1 LFLFNFL
8 SDEEQMLG
16 IVQLLLAVFAIY
28 SALRFSEELKLFI
41 PLGCLIAML
50 VVSRIEK
57 RSSEKITARKSFLNS
72 EIDKATKKESTA
84 IKDQD
89 FSTIESL
96 LWPKSELLL
105 MDTVHSIFKDLG
117 FKISTGVNYQS
128 VDRIVKIPETRIAF
142 GVQILMSEG
151 EVEGNHPKI
160 NRALQFENEKRENE
174 KSLIIAST
182 HIRLPLSERS
192 QVSHIS
198 KELSHFLSRHNMSL
212 ITTHHLY
219 DLWQKAKGGEIDIF
233 GFFQQVYSQSNGTFP
248 LKGNSNSHLPL
259 FDIPIR

>member
-1 LFLFNFL
+1 
-8 SDEEQMLG
+8 MLG
-16 IVQLLLAVFAIY
+16 IVQLLLAVFAII
-28 SALRFSEELKLFI
+28 SALEFSEELKLFI

-50 VVSRIEK
+50 VASKIERR
-57 RSSEKITARKSFLNS
+57 RSEEIAARKSFLDS

-105 MDTVHSIFKDLG
+105 MDTVHSIFKNLG
-117 FKISTGVNYQS
+117 FKVSTGVNYQF
-128 VDRIVKIPETRIAF
+128 VDRIVKIPKSRIAF

-151 EVEGNHPKI
+151 EVEENHPKI
-160 NRALQFENEKRENE
+160 NRALQFEKEKREDE
-174 KSLIIAST
+174 KSLIVAST
-182 HIRLPLSERS
+182 HIHLPLSERS

-198 KELSHFLSRHNMSL
+198 TELSHFLSRHNMSL

-219 DLWQKAKGGEIDIF
+219 DLWQKAKVGEIDIF
-233 GFFQQVYSQSNGTFP
+233 DFFEQVYAHSSETFP
-248 LKGNSNSHLPL
+248 SKVAANSHSPL
-259 FDIPIR
+259 FDIPVR

>member
-1 LFLFNFL
+1 
-8 SDEEQMLG
+8 MLG
-16 IVQLLLAVFAIY
+16 IVQLLLAAFAIY
-28 SALRFSEELKLFI
+28 SALKFPEELKLFI

-50 VVSRIEK
+50 IVSRVEK
-57 RSSEKITARKSFLNS
+57 RKSENQTARKSFLQS
-72 EIDKATKKESTA
+72 EIYKATKKESTA

-89 FSTIESL
+89 YSIIESL

-105 MDTVHSIFKDLG
+105 IDTIHSIFKDLG

-128 VDRIVKIPETRIAF
+128 VDRVVKIPESRTAF

-151 EVEGNHPKI
+151 EVEGSHPKI
-160 NRALQFENEKRENE
+160 NRALQFEKEKREDE

-182 HIRLPLSERS
+182 HIRLPLSERG
-192 QVSHIS
+192 QISHIS

-219 DLWQKAKGGEIDIF
+219 DLWQKAKRGEIDIF
-233 GFFQQVYSQSNGTFP
+233 GFFEQVYSHSNETFP
-248 LKGNSNSHLPL
+248 LKGTSNSHSPL
-259 FDIPIR
+259 FNLPA

>member
-1 LFLFNFL
+1 
-8 SDEEQMLG
+8 MLG
-16 IVQLLLAVFAIY
+16 IVQLLLAIFAIY
-28 SALRFSEELKLFI
+28 SALRFPEELKLFV
-41 PLGCLIAML
+41 PLGCLIAMF

-57 RSSEKITARKSFLNS
+57 RSSEKKTARKSFLQS

-89 FSTIESL
+89 FSVIEAL

-117 FKISTGVNYQS
+117 FKISTGINYQY
-128 VDRIVKIPETRIAF
+128 VDRIVKIPGTRIAF

-160 NRALQFENEKRENE
+160 NRALQFEKEKKEDE

-182 HIRLPLSERS
+182 HIRLPLSERG

-198 KELSHFLSRHNMSL
+198 KELSNFLSRHNMSM

-219 DLWQKAKGGEIDIF
+219 DLWQKAKKGEIDIVA
-233 GFFQQVYSQSNGTFP
+233 FFEQVYSHSNESVP
-248 LKGNSNSHLPL
+248 LKGTSNSHSPL
-259 FDIPIR
+259 FNLPA

>member
-1 LFLFNFL
+1 MFGLL
-8 SDEEQMLG
+8 
-16 IVQLLLAVFAIY
+16 QLLLAILAIY
-28 SALRFSEELKLFI
+28 TALKFPEELKLFI
-41 PLGCLIAML
+41 PLGCLVAML

-57 RSSEKITARKSFLNS
+57 RRSEKIKARKSFLQS

-89 FSTIESL
+89 FSFIDSL

-105 MDTVHSIFKDLG
+105 IDTVHSIFKDLG
-117 FKISTGVNYQS
+117 FNVSTGIHYQS
-128 VDRIVKIPETRIAF
+128 VDRIVKIPKTRIAF

-151 EVEGNHPKI
+151 ELEGNHPKI
-160 NRALQFENEKRENE
+160 NRALQFEKEKKEDE

-182 HIRLPLSERS
+182 HTSLPLSERN

-198 KELSHFLSRHNMSL
+198 KELSHFLSRHHMSL

-219 DLWQKAKGGEIDIF
+219 DLWQKSKRGEIDILS
-233 GFFQQVYSQSNGTFP
+233 FFEQVHSHSDEALP
-248 LKGNSNSHLPL
+248 SKGNSNSHSPL
-259 FDIPIR
+259 FNPAS

>member
-1 LFLFNFL
+1 
-8 SDEEQMLG
+8 MLG
-16 IVQLLLAVFAIY
+16 VVQLSLAVFAIY
-28 SALRFSEELKLFI
+28 SALKFPEELKLFI

-57 RSSEKITARKSFLNS
+57 RSSEKKTARKSFLQS

-89 FSTIESL
+89 FSIVESL

-128 VDRIVKIPETRIAF
+128 VDRIVKIPGTRIAF

-151 EVEGNHPKI
+151 ELEGNHPKI
-160 NRALQFENEKRENE
+160 NRALQFEKEKKEDE

-182 HIRLPLSERS
+182 HIRLPLSERG

-198 KELSHFLSRHNMSL
+198 KELSNFLSRHNMSM

-219 DLWQKAKGGEIDIF
+219 DLWQKAKRGEIDIL
-233 GFFQQVYSQSNGTFP
+233 GFFEQVYSHSKEISP
-248 LKGNSNSHLPL
+248 LKGTSNSHSPL
-259 FDIPIR
+259 FNPPGE

>member
-1 LFLFNFL
+1 
-8 SDEEQMLG
+8 MLG
-16 IVQLLLAVFAIY
+16 IVQLLLAVFAIL
-28 SALRFSEELKLFI
+28 SALKFSEELKLFI

-57 RSSEKITARKSFLNS
+57 RRSEEISARKSFLNS

-89 FSTIESL
+89 FSTIDSL

-105 MDTVHSIFKDLG
+105 MDTVHSLFKDLG
-117 FKISTGVNYQS
+117 FKVSTGVNYQS
-128 VDRIVKIPETRIAF
+128 VDRIVKIPQTRIAF

-151 EVEGNHPKI
+151 EVEENHPKI
-160 NRALQFENEKRENE
+160 NRALQFEKEKREDE

-219 DLWQKAKGGEIDIF
+219 DLWQKAKVGEINIF
-233 GFFQQVYSQSNGTFP
+233 GFFEQVYAHANGTSP
-248 LKGNSNSHLPL
+248 SKGTAN
-259 FDIPIR
+259 F